1 MEDYISSDQHP
12 TMLASNMFYRILNQI
27 QSSNLNFQLQ
37 LSPFS
42 AQISLK
48 KSLVKDK
55 SGTVLLPPPVPE
67 CVFNSNIKTEN
78 KDFTSADDEWKAL
91 VDQNIKLKNELF
103 ALQKSHEVVVNE
115 CADAHDTIESL
126 KNHLRATVETVGGK
140 SSETALEID
149 TLKEKIEALEN
160 KIKERDENLQE
171 LEVANKIA
179 REGTN
184 RIRKEL
190 NESKK
195 KFTQEKA
202 MIFKEHKSEVKA
214 WRKELGE
221 ANREKIK
228 LKEKLEDKNDEK
240 ITKTNSPI
248 LVNEPLISQL
258 PRSEIS
264 CSICS
269 EEIIDYKPKYFLGEI
284 FNPACNKCEDSF
296 EGDSS
301 GPDPEGCHH
310 SPVCVSRQP
319 FPPPSPSITFLENE
333 KSKYHEH
340 MMSKYGAP
348 SRYGGHD
355 RCMNGSSN
363 NYGCDSCVWF
373 KWFGELHGFP
383 DINPWDFKKYLETSE
398 WAALGIN

>member
-1 MEDYISSDQHP
+1 MDEYITSDQQP
-12 TMLASNMFYRILNQI
+12 TMLASNMFYRILNLI

-55 SGTVLLPPPVPE
+55 SGTVLLPPPD
-67 CVFNSNIKTEN
+67 CVLNRNIKTEN
-78 KDFTSADDEWKAL
+78 DDFTGVLPSPVDEWKTL
-91 VDQNIKLKNELF
+91 VDQNIKFKNDLF
-103 ALQKSHEVVVNE
+103 SLQKSHEDVVNDCTKAE
-115 CADAHDTIESL
+115 ETIECL
-126 KNHLRATVETVGGK
+126 KNQLRTTFETDIVK
-140 SSETALEID
+140 SETEAATIEIN
-149 TLKEKIEALEN
+149 TLKEKIEVLEN
-160 KIKERDENLQE
+160 KIKERDETIQE
-171 LEVANKIA
+171 LEIANKIA
-179 REGTN
+179 REGKN
-184 RIRKEL
+184 RIHKEL

-202 MIFKEHKSEVKA
+202 LIFKEHKSEVKA

-228 LKEKLEDKNDEK
+228 LKEKLEKKNDEK
-240 ITKTNSPI
+240 RDNINCPI
-248 LVNEPLISQL
+248 LVSEPPLSQ
-258 PRSEIS
+258 PSQSEVS

-269 EEIIDYKPKYFLGEI
+269 EEILDYKPKYFLGEL
-284 FNPACNKCEDSF
+284 FNPACDKCDDSF
-296 EGDSS
+296 EGDNS

-363 NYGCDSCVWF
+363 NYGCDSCV
-373 KWFGELHGFP
+373 
-383 DINPWDFKKYLETSE
+383 
-398 WAALGIN
+398 